1 MNDPK
6 EYINDVAYNVK
17 NAFSLND
24 DLDKII
30 ESEFEDAIKSLHKF
44 GIIEYI
50 ESRYKINYIKPKLE
64 ILEDKP
70 SIIGEY
76 SQIENK
82 ISISKKSIER
92 SIDSQLGFL
101 SYYKEIKRSISD
113 IEYLNKSYNP
123 IFAFLYPLYINEK
136 NIRKAIAESII
147 RSAMFHEIWHSI
159 DYSILYKSFKGSII
173 EDIDINNLTIL
184 KNLELR
190 ASAFEVVM
198 YYLVNDFYKHEKG
211 LIAAY
216 SNIPK
221 CRKYIE
227 KMDKLEKDEYINKY
241 VPYDLGLCY
250 GSFIVDAN
258 KLLLRKNIY
267 NIIEDIVRLDKER
280 AINVIKHY
288 GDNLEMLLYD

>member
-1 MNDPK
+1 M
-6 EYINDVAYNVK
+6 
-17 NAFSLND
+17 
-24 DLDKII
+24 
-30 ESEFEDAIKSLHKF
+30 
-44 GIIEYI
+44 
-50 ESRYKINYIKPKLE
+50 KLE
-64 ILEDKP
+64 F
-70 SIIGEY
+70 
-76 SQIENK
+76 Q
-82 ISISKKSIER
+82 KKSIER
-92 SIDSQLGFL
+92 SIDYQLKFL
-101 SYYKEIKRSISD
+101 SYYKEIKKSISD

-123 IFAFLYPLYINEK
+123 IFTFLYPSYINEK

-159 DYSILYKSFKGSII
+159 DWTILYKLL
-173 EDIDINNLTIL
+173 EDPVIKDINNFTIL
-184 KNLELR
+184 NNLELR

-227 KMDKLEKDEYINKY
+227 KIDKLEKNEYTNKN
-241 VPYDLGLCY
+241 VPYDLGFCY

-258 KLLLRKNIY
+258 KLLLEKNIH
-267 NIIEDIVRLDKER
+267 NIIDDIVRLDKER
-280 AINVIKHY
+280 AIDVIKLY